1 MKTMNR
7 IKNNALKLFAFSFL
21 AISLFSCADDDD
33 ATPQQPISPND
44 AELITTVNLEF
55 TDQNQNVSV
64 FSFTDLDGDGGNS
77 PVIDTIKLNKN
88 LSYTVSAIFLDE
100 SDSNDVEDITE
111 EILEED
117 DEHLICFDI
126 ENIDGL
132 TIRRTDSDGTYEVGL
147 ASMWNVS
154 DTAVATNGIVRLT
167 LKHQPGVKDGTCAP
181 GETDV
186 EVDFPLQFN

>member
-1 MKTMNR
+1 M
-7 IKNNALKLFAFSFL
+7 
-21 AISLFSCADDDD
+21 
-33 ATPQQPISPND
+33 
-44 AELITTVNLEF
+44 NLEF

-64 FSFTDLDGDGGNS
+64 FSFKDLDGDGGNP

-88 LSYTVSAIFLDE
+88 QSYTVSAIFLDE
-100 SDSNDVEDITE
+100 SDPNDVEDITV

-117 DEHLICFDI
+117 NEHLICFDI

-167 LKHQPGVKDGTCAP
+167 LKHQPGIKDGSCAP
-181 GETDV
+181 GDTDV
-186 EVDFPLQFN
+186 EVDFPVIFN

>member
-7 IKNNALKLFAFSFL
+7 IKNNALKLFTFSFL

-64 FSFTDLDGDGGNS
+64 FSFKDLDGDGGNP

-88 LSYTVSAIFLDE
+88 QSYTVSAIFLDE

-154 DTAVATNGIVRLT
+154 DTAVATNGVVRLT
-167 LKHQPGVKDGTCAP
+167 LKHQPGVKDGSCAP
-181 GETDV
+181 GDTDV
-186 EVDFPLQFN
+186 EVDFPVIFN

>member
-7 IKNNALKLFAFSFL
+7 IKNNALKLFIFSFL

-44 AELITTVNLEF
+44 AELITTVKLEL
-55 TDQNQNVSV
+55 TDQNQMISV
-64 FSFTDLDGDGGNS
+64 FSFTDLDGDGGNP

-167 LKHQPGVKDGTCAP
+167 LKHQPDVKDGSCAP
-181 GETDV
+181 GDTDV
-186 EVDFPLQFN
+186 EVDFPVQFN